1 MWKNRLASGLLLL
14 TSVLCLV
21 GCQNAKTDQMTV
33 GGQNKET
40 LISEGNMDTEN
51 IESVSLT
58 NEIKELENGL
68 SAVKYEG
75 DYRLTV
81 WTIWYTRLKTET
93 NRHDEIL
100 KNLGGNG

>member
-58 NEIKELENGL
+58 NEIKELENGR

-100 KNLGGNG
+100 KNLGGNW